1 MAILRSYMNKENN
14 QSNST
19 LKVILKKYW
28 WIVAISLIAPIAIN
42 YALLI
47 PSFAP
52 VVGTNIDWLSF
63 FGSYIAAIIPALGAF
78 IILFIQREDNHKEN
92 EQNRQLQIN
101 VLKYQQ
107 EMQWLNDTKG
117 ILIDFAFSVSENELR
132 DILNQMNRSLDVSQ
146 QLKVLIRNVGYNQ
159 ARVKCMSKTHNTDH
173 YRDYISVN
181 AKVYKKY
188 NEILMDLQ
196 HLNMLFLTTDQTRQK
211 SLLDIYEKSDDIS
224 DHLKSLIKG
233 STSKEAF
240 LNKGVFKASSPIV
253 DSADGLFEEM
263 IGVSL
268 MYIEVEEARINRF
281 LEISESRNRL
291 YI

>member
-1 MAILRSYMNKENN
+1 MSKEKSQLN
-14 QSNST
+14 T
-19 LKVILKKYW
+19 AVKTILKRYW
-28 WIVAISLIAPIAIN
+28 WILLICLLAPIAIN

-47 PSFAP
+47 PAFGP
-52 VVGTNIDWLSF
+52 VVGTNLDWLAF

-78 IILFIQREDNHKEN
+78 IILFIQRNDNH
-92 EQNRQLQIN
+92 EQNERNRRLQIN

-107 EMQWLNDTKG
+107 EMQWLNNTKG

-146 QLKVLIRNVGYNQ
+146 QLKLLIRNVGYNQ
-159 ARVKCMSKTHNTDH
+159 ARVKCMFKNPNADH
-173 YRDYISVN
+173 YRDYISAN

-196 HLNMLFLTTDQTRQK
+196 HLNILFLTTDKTRQK
-211 SLLDIYEKSDDIS
+211 SLLDLYEKSDDTS
-224 DHLKSLIKG
+224 DYLKSLIKG
-233 STSKEAF
+233 SASKEAF
-240 LNKGVFKASSPIV
+240 LNNGVFKASSPIV

-268 MYIEVEEARINRF
+268 IYIEVEEARINR
-281 LEISESRNRL
+281 LLDISESLSRS